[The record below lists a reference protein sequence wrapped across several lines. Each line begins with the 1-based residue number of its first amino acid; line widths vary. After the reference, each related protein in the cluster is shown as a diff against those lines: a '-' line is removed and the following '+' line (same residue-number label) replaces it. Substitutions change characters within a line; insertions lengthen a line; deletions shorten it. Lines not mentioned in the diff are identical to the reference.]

1 MAKDKEIDFD
11 YAGELVMD
19 DFEFPDDMLDTDA
32 DDFVKKETW
41 GDNFVKKETWDENFG
56 FGTAGPMAGA
66 QMDVQTSPFSDPVFG
81 GVGAQPDLMGVVDH
95 MNGVNGNHS
104 MNPTVKHEDYDYYT
118 PSMGTPMHSQQ
129 LPQQQQHLMNHNQL
143 NSQLQSLHQQQPPQ
157 KAQPQQQQQLQ
168 QQHAQQ
174 GQPQHQSQ
182 HQSQPHSTVD
192 STITKAYTRAAGDL
206 PYGRKYSR
214 QLNKYP
220 EDVEYSSFDPLLW
233 SNLLTNSE
241 TPYQYQIHVHSMP
254 GKSRVETQ
262 IKCALSIYPP
272 PPQLSVR
279 LPTDTISRPKFQLKQ
294 GHVPDS
300 CLSLEVYIVGEQNPG
315 KPVNLCSRC
324 IKREQKRACRKKLF
338 DESEELSWVETRQR
352 RLAVFNC
359 SEVLEFK
366 DVERRVYIPESGTT
380 VAAKQL
386 VLPLRLACYCR
397 HHGEKKGFRI
407 LFCLRDEAG
416 QIVGVGQSGTTVM
429 ITDDHK
435 VVGDAVAMPST
446 SAAPAT
452 SGSSQPPTQAPTP
465 QPSSSTTYRPRTS
478 LPLSP
483 TSMEDSSSE
492 FTSDHSHYSNYGSK
506 RRRDGSSI
514 SDWSGMMNVR
524 GMDRQASITS
534 IPEMV
539 GGMSNM
545 TVASASGSATN
556 LAAHNMNNPTDENL
570 PVIKRIIPSQGSIRG
585 GIEVTLLGSGFKSNL
600 VAVFGDNKAVG
611 THCWSDST
619 IVTHLPPSTIVG
631 PVVVSFEGFV
641 LDKPQIFTYFDDTDG
656 QLIELALQVVGLK
669 MNGRLEDA
677 RNIAM
682 RIVGNNGG
690 VAGAQGAM
698 AGGSVP
704 NGDVGMDGAA
714 ADTAVQPAAPPT
726 DHEDVVLR
734 CLSLTD
740 MPGGRIANWQLTN
753 AEGQTMVHL
762 ASILGYSRVLV
773 ALVARGARV
782 DVSDNGGFTPLHF
795 AALFGRRKIAKKL
808 LRCNADPYKRNRIG
822 ETVFDVACPH
832 ILDLL
837 VGPQGMSMAVH
848 TSAYAP
854 DYHRQRRSSSS
865 STLASIASI
874 QDSREYGFYDHGMI
888 SNLSHIPS
896 TCSIRSSTSQF
907 DAEDEWDERDED
919 DGDFDD
925 DSDEDSDDDSDAL
938 FMSVRK
944 HPKAKSVESPL
955 SEEEERLVRHIEAE
969 DQAVEARVAAVVASN
984 TVPGDVVS
992 STDSDHVRS
1001 DTSTENNKSF
1011 SRYFDR
1017 TLSMAS
1023 WDDVLAYIYRPK
1035 RAANNNGAAANKRSS
1050 GGPPSVRS
1058 TRSPL
1063 SDHPITSSGDESDR
1077 TISAHAPPGGA
1088 GRGRSHSSISRMWRY
1103 LKNSSADESTRSRSR
1118 DANGAGA
1125 PPAYEEIFPGHGTVQ
1140 GQDKKI
1146 VQMAAASAAE
1156 NSSGPVGASSSS
1168 AAVAS
1173 TSAAVVPSS
1182 LAPIVEDEEQLVEA
1196 WRRQR
1201 RSMAND
1207 RMLFAFWL
1215 PVLLMAIGYMV
1226 IKAFG
1231 LFPDQVSAVESVA
1244 ETVGVHCRGAV
1255 AKLWFKQYPVHRGQP
1270 LKDACSYEPNSLVE
1284 SALRQMNGWSDRDVP
1299 IHQAQ
1304 AQAA

>member
-11 YAGELVMD
+11 YAGGLVMD
-19 DFEFPDDMLDTDA
+19 DFEFPIDDMLHHDG
-32 DDFVKKETW
+32 DDYI
-41 GDNFVKKETWDENFG
+41 KKETWDEGFG
-56 FGTAGPMAGA
+56 FGTNGPMGA
-66 QMDVQTSPFSDPVFG
+66 QMDSQTSPFSDPVFG
-81 GVGAQPDLMGVVDH
+81 GVGGPDMIGVMD
-95 MNGVNGNHS
+95 MNQMANSS
-104 MNPTVKHEDYDYYT
+104 MAPVVKQEDYYT
-118 PSMGTPMHSQQ
+118 PSMGTPMN
-129 LPQQQQHLMNHNQL
+129 PQPQHINHMNHNQL
-143 NSQLQSLHQQQPPQ
+143 DSQLQPLHQQPKAQQPPQ
-157 KAQPQQQQQLQ
+157 QAQ
-168 QQHAQQ
+168 
-174 GQPQHQSQ
+174 
-182 HQSQPHSTVD
+182 VD
-192 STITKAYTRAAGDL
+192 STVTKAYTRAAGDL

-220 EDVEYSSFDPLLW
+220 EDVEYSSFDPTLW
-233 SNLLTNSE
+233 SSLLSNSE

-300 CLSLEVYIVGEQNPG
+300 CLSLEVYIVGEQNPT

-366 DVERRVYIPESGTT
+366 DVERRVYITESGTT

-435 VVGDAVAMPST
+435 VVGDAVPMA
-446 SAAPAT
+446 AAPAT
-452 SGSSQPPTQAPTP
+452 AGSSQLPTQAPTP
-465 QPSSSTTYRPRTS
+465 AASSSTSYRPRNS

-556 LAAHNMNNPTDENL
+556 LAAQNPHPTDENL

-690 VAGAQGAM
+690 VAGAQGM
-698 AGGSVP
+698 AGNAG
-704 NGDVGMDGAA
+704 GDANMEASDN
-714 ADTAVQPAAPPT
+714 AVQTATPPT

-734 CLSLTD
+734 CLALTD

-837 VGPQGMSMAVH
+837 VGPQSMQMPMQ
-848 TSAYAP
+848 TQYAP

-907 DAEDEWDERDED
+907 DAEDEWDERDEE

-925 DSDEDSDDDSDAL
+925 DSDESSDDDSDAL

-944 HPKAKSVESPL
+944 QKAVESPL

-969 DQAVEARVAAVVASN
+969 DQAVEARVAATSSS
-984 TVPGDVVS
+984 VPDVVS

-1001 DTSTENNKSF
+1001 DTSTENKSF

-1035 RAANNNGAAANKRSS
+1035 RTPAPNMPKRSS
-1050 GGPPSVRS
+1050 GAPPSVRS

-1077 TISAHAPPGGA
+1077 TISAPG

-1125 PPAYEEIFPGHGTVQ
+1125 PPAYEEIFPGHGVVH
-1140 GQDKKI
+1140 DKKV

-1156 NSSGPVGASSSS
+1156 NASGPVGASSS
-1168 AAVAS
+1168 AGAS

-1207 RMLFAFWL
+1207 RMLFVFWL

-1244 ETVGVHCRGAV
+1244 ETVGIHCRGAV
-1255 AKLWFKQYPVHRGQP
+1255 AKLWFKQYPVHRQP
-1270 LKDACSYEPNSLVE
+1270 LKDTCSFEPNSLVE
-1284 SALRQMNGWSDRDVP
+1284 SALRQMNGWSERDGQQFH
-1299 IHQAQ
+1299 HQAQ

>member
-1 MAKDKEIDFD
+1 
-11 YAGELVMD
+11 MD
-19 DFEFPDDMLDTDA
+19 DFEFPIDDMLHDTHHT
-32 DDFVKKETW
+32 DDY
-41 GDNFVKKETWDENFG
+41 VKKETWDDGFG
-56 FGTAGPMAGA
+56 FTGGVNME
-66 QMDVQTSPFSDPVFG
+66 TSPFSEPVFTN
-81 GVGAQPDLMGVVDH
+81 DMNLMD
-95 MNGVNGNHS
+95 MNHVNQNQGQMNGNH
-104 MNPTVKHEDYDYYT
+104 NIQFKQEFKQEDYVKQEQFY
-118 PSMGTPMHSQQ
+118 
-129 LPQQQQHLMNHNQL
+129 PQVQ
-143 NSQLQSLHQQQPPQ
+143 
-157 KAQPQQQQQLQ
+157 QPQQQVQ
-168 QQHAQQ
+168 QQQVQ
-174 GQPQHQSQ
+174 E
-182 HQSQPHSTVD
+182 VD
-192 STITKAYTRAAGDL
+192 STVTKAYTRAAGDL

-220 EDVEYSSFDPLLW
+220 EDVEYSTFDPALW
-233 SNLLTNSE
+233 SSLLTSAE

-294 GHVPDS
+294 GHIPDS
-300 CLSLEVYIVGEQNPG
+300 CLSLEVYIVGEQNPA

-366 DVERRVYIPESGTT
+366 DVERRVYIPETGTT

-407 LFCLRDEAG
+407 LFCLRDESG
-416 QIVGVGQSGTTVM
+416 QIVGVGQSTTTVM

-435 VVGDAVAMPST
+435 VVGDAVPV
-446 SAAPAT
+446 AT
-452 SGSSQPPTQAPTP
+452 TSQPVTQAPTP
-465 QPSSSTTYRPRTS
+465 SSSATYRPRNS

-524 GMDRQASITS
+524 GMDRQSSITS

-556 LAAHNMNNPTDENL
+556 LAAQNLPMDENL

-690 VAGAQGAM
+690 VAGAQGMAM
-698 AGGSVP
+698 GQEGNMEAEI
-704 NGDVGMDGAA
+704 
-714 ADTAVQPAAPPT
+714 QPVTTPT

-837 VGPQGMSMAVH
+837 VGPTGMPMVQS
-848 TSAYAP
+848 YAP
-854 DYHRQRRSSSS
+854 DYRQRRSSSS

-896 TCSIRSSTSQF
+896 NCSIRSSTSQF

-919 DGDFDD
+919 DGE
-925 DSDEDSDDDSDAL
+925 SEDGSDDDGEAL

-944 HPKAKSVESPL
+944 NKAVESPL

-969 DQAVEARVAAVVASN
+969 DQAVERVAAVSSVPDVA
-984 TVPGDVVS
+984 
-992 STDSDHVRS
+992 DSDHVRS
-1001 DTSTENNKSF
+1001 DTSTENKSF

-1035 RAANNNGAAANKRSS
+1035 RAATT
-1050 GGPPSVRS
+1050 GPAVRS

-1077 TISAHAPPGGA
+1077 TISHAPSV
-1088 GRGRSHSSISRMWRY
+1088 RGRSHSSISRMWRY
-1103 LKNSSADESTRSRSR
+1103 LKTSSADDTRSRSR

-1125 PPAYEEIFPGHGTVQ
+1125 PPAYEEIFPGHGAV
-1140 GQDKKI
+1140 QDKKV

-1156 NSSGPVGASSSS
+1156 NASGPVGASSS
-1168 AAVAS
+1168 AGPS
-1173 TSAAVVPSS
+1173 TAPSS

-1207 RMLFAFWL
+1207 RMLFVFWL

-1231 LFPDQVSAVESVA
+1231 LFPDQVGAVESVA
-1244 ETVGVHCRGAV
+1244 ETVGIHCRGAV
-1255 AKLWFKQYPVHRGQP
+1255 AKLWFKQYPVHRVNV
-1270 LKDACSYEPNSLVE
+1270 KDTCFVESNSLVE
-1284 SALRQMNGWSDRDVP
+1284 SALRQMNGWSERESP
-1299 IHQAQ
+1299 QL

>member
-11 YAGELVMD
+11 YTGELVMD
-19 DFEFPDDMLDTDA
+19 DFEFPIDDMLHNDG

-41 GDNFVKKETWDENFG
+41 DEGFG
-56 FGTAGPMAGA
+56 FGTNGAVGA

-81 GVGAQPDLMGVVDH
+81 GVGAGPDMMGLMDTNMNHINGSHNMNSVV
-95 MNGVNGNHS
+95 
-104 MNPTVKHEDYDYYT
+104 KQEDYYT
-118 PSMGTPMHSQQ
+118 PSMGTPMN
-129 LPQQQQHLMNHNQL
+129 PQQQQSMTPQQQHHMNHNQP
-143 NSQLQSLHQQQPPQ
+143 SQLQSLHQQSQ
-157 KAQPQQQQQLQ
+157 KAQPQQQQQ
-168 QQHAQQ
+168 
-174 GQPQHQSQ
+174 QPHQS
-182 HQSQPHSTVD
+182 TGVD
-192 STITKAYTRAAGDL
+192 SIITKAYTRAAGDL

-220 EDVEYSSFDPLLW
+220 EDVEYSSFDPSLW

-272 PPQLSVR
+272 PPQQSVR

-294 GHVPDS
+294 GHIPDS
-300 CLSLEVYIVGEQNPG
+300 CLSLEVYIVGEQNPS

-380 VAAKQL
+380 VTAKQL

-407 LFCLRDEAG
+407 LFCLRDEGG

-435 VVGDAVAMPST
+435 VVGDAVAMPT
-446 SAAPAT
+446 TATAPAT
-452 SGSSQPPTQAPTP
+452 AGSSQPPTQVPTP
-465 QPSSSTTYRPRTS
+465 AASSSTSYRPRNS

-556 LAAHNMNNPTDENL
+556 LAAHNMNNPADENL

-669 MNGRLEDA
+669 MNRRLEDA

-698 AGGSVP
+698 AGGNMS
-704 NGDVGMDGAA
+704 NGDVGMESAA
-714 ADTAVQPAAPPT
+714 ADSSVQPVSPPT

-734 CLSLTD
+734 CLALTD
-740 MPGGRIANWQLTN
+740 IPGGRIANWQLTN

-837 VGPQGMSMAVH
+837 VGPQGMPMAVQ
-848 TSAYAP
+848 TSYTP

-907 DAEDEWDERDED
+907 DAEDEWDERDEE

-944 HPKAKSVESPL
+944 HAKAKSVESPL

-969 DQAVEARVAAVVASN
+969 DQAVEARVAAGIVSSN
-984 TVPGDVVS
+984 VPDVVS
-992 STDSDHVRS
+992 SNDSDHVRS
-1001 DTSTENNKSF
+1001 DTSTENKSF

-1035 RAANNNGAAANKRSS
+1035 RATVPNKRSS
-1050 GGPPSVRS
+1050 GAPPSVRS

-1077 TISAHAPPGGA
+1077 TISAHAPSGGA

-1103 LKNSSADESTRSRSR
+1103 LKNSSADEATRSRSR

-1125 PPAYEEIFPGHGTVQ
+1125 PPAYEEIFPGHGVVH
-1140 GQDKKI
+1140 DKKV

-1156 NSSGPVGASSSS
+1156 NSSGPVGASSS
-1168 AAVAS
+1168 AVAS
-1173 TSAAVVPSS
+1173 TSAAAAVVPSP

-1270 LKDACSYEPNSLVE
+1270 LKDTCSFEPNSLVE
-1284 SALRQMNGWSDRDVP
+1284 SALRQMNGWSDREVP

>member
-1 MAKDKEIDFD
+1 MPKDKEIDFD
-11 YAGELVMD
+11 YSGELGMD
-19 DFEFPDDMLDTDA
+19 DFEFPIEDMLQNDG
-32 DDFVKKETW
+32 DDFA
-41 GDNFVKKETWDENFG
+41 KKETWDSDFG
-56 FGTAGPMAGA
+56 FGTNGGMGA

-81 GVGAQPDLMGVVDH
+81 GVGAGQDMLGVVMDSNMNH
-95 MNGVNGNHS
+95 MNGGHN
-104 MNPTVKHEDYDYYT
+104 MNNVVKQEDYYT
-118 PSMGTPMHSQQ
+118 PSMGTPMNPQQ
-129 LPQQQQHLMNHNQL
+129 QQQQPAMNAQQQHLMNHNLL
-143 NSQLQSLHQQQPPQ
+143 NSQLQSLHQQQPQ
-157 KAQPQQQQQLQ
+157 KVQQQQHLQHQ
-168 QQHAQQ
+168 QQH
-174 GQPQHQSQ
+174 QHQ
-182 HQSQPHSTVD
+182 TTGGVD
-192 STITKAYTRAAGDL
+192 SITTKAYTRAAGDL
-206 PYGRKYSR
+206 QYGRKYSR

-220 EDVEYSSFDPLLW
+220 EDVDYSSFDPTLW
-233 SNLLTNSE
+233 SNLLTNTE

-294 GHVPDS
+294 GHIPDS
-300 CLSLEVYIVGEQNPG
+300 CLSLEVYIVGEQNPS

-366 DVERRVYIPESGTT
+366 DIERRVYIPESGTT

-407 LFCLRDEAG
+407 LFCLRDEAD
-416 QIVGVGQSGTTVM
+416 QIVGVGQSSTNVM

-435 VVGDAVAMPST
+435 VAGDVVAMPSA
-446 SAAPAT
+446 SAVA
-452 SGSSQPPTQAPTP
+452 GSSQPPTQAPTP
-465 QPSSSTTYRPRTS
+465 ASSSTAYRPRNS

-524 GMDRQASITS
+524 GMDRQSSITS

-556 LAAHNMNNPTDENL
+556 LAAHNMNNAVDENL

-585 GIEVTLLGSGFKSNL
+585 GIEVTLLGSGFKTNL

-698 AGGSVP
+698 AGGNMG
-704 NGDVGMDGAA
+704 NGDGAMDGVA
-714 ADTAVQPAAPPT
+714 ADNAVQEAPPPT

-734 CLSLTD
+734 CLALTD
-740 MPGGRIANWQLTN
+740 IPGGRIANWQLTN

-837 VGPQGMSMAVH
+837 VGPQGMHMPMQ
-848 TSAYAP
+848 TSYAP
-854 DYHRQRRSSSS
+854 DYHRHRRSSSS
-865 STLASIASI
+865 STLASIASM

-944 HPKAKSVESPL
+944 HGKAVESPL

-969 DQAVEARVAAVVASN
+969 DQAVEARVAAGVTINA
-984 TVPGDVVS
+984 PDVVS

-1001 DTSTENNKSF
+1001 DTSTENKSF

-1035 RAANNNGAAANKRSS
+1035 RTTAPNKRSS
-1050 GGPPSVRS
+1050 GAPPSVRS

-1103 LKNSSADESTRSRSR
+1103 LKNSSADEATRSRSR

-1125 PPAYEEIFPGHGTVQ
+1125 PPAYEEIFPGHGVVH
-1140 GQDKKI
+1140 DKK
-1146 VQMAAASAAE
+1146 VGQMAAASAAE

-1168 AAVAS
+1168 SPVAS
-1173 TSAAVVPSS
+1173 SS

-1244 ETVGVHCRGAV
+1244 ETVGVQCRGAV
-1255 AKLWFKQYPVHRGQP
+1255 ANLWFKQYPVHRGQ
-1270 LKDACSYEPNSLVE
+1270 LKDTCAFEPNSLVD
-1284 SALRQMNGWSDRDVP
+1284 SALRQMNGWSDRDMP